1 MSENSGV
8 RLHKFHCTSNSSILN
23 NTSIIC
29 ITSIILNNTEITS
42 IFQYFLVLVEQ
53 KDFQKKKILKIYG
66 TIAISQ
72 YITYLVVSCMLLDY
86 TCELP
91 VDIVIGQRA
100 KKNTNGMWHDLL
112 LCNMTALSMILI
124 SVNINF

>member
-1 MSENSGV
+1 M
-8 RLHKFHCTSNSSILN
+8 
-23 NTSIIC
+23 
-29 ITSIILNNTEITS
+29 
-42 IFQYFLVLVEQ
+42 
-53 KDFQKKKILKIYG
+53 
-66 TIAISQ
+66 
-72 YITYLVVSCMLLDY
+72 TYLVVSCMLLDY

-91 VDIVIGQRA
+91 VDIVIGQRT

>member
-8 RLHKFHCTSNSSILN
+8 RLHKFHCASNSSILN

-100 KKNTNGMWHDLL
+100 KKKHQWDVARLVTVQYD
-112 LCNMTALSMILI
+112 SLI
-124 SVNINF
+124 YDIDQC